1 MPLVNSC
8 KATLGRDLQLNSSGL
23 YIYIHNPDFPLP
35 TRFNLALTWSKCE
48 FGDRGTRR
56 LQIESKLEVLAVGR
70 RQVHYIIR
78 WIDIYQECG
87 FLHHNSN
94 CKQEWEWITCA
105 WIFLIM
111 ESFRMELLDH
121 VMKIT
126 IFILANLDAFELF
139 MTNFNCTC
147 LPIIARNP
155 VFQWPLSTCLLVLFQ
170 GLRIFS
176 LEPLEVLL
184 LWDSH
189 LYWAVTG
196 RLWMWDGLFCY
207 EMGALELEDFFF
219 WKSCICDL
227 FI

>member
-8 KATLGRDLQLNSSGL
+8 KATLSRDLQLNSSGL
-23 YIYIHNPDFPLP
+23 YIYIYNPDFPLP

-111 ESFRMELLDH
+111 ESIRMELLDH

-147 LPIIARNP
+147 LLLHEIQS
-155 VFQWPLSTCLLVLFQ
+155 FSDHCLHACWFCFKVC
-170 GLRIFS
+170 GY
-176 LEPLEVLL
+176 
-184 LWDSH
+184 SH
-189 LYWAVTG
+189 LNHWKCYSCEIAIYIEQSQG
-196 RLWMWDGLFCY
+196 GSECEMDLFCY